1 MLSRF
6 AWDGK
11 LKFTF
16 VLQIF
21 EIFEISWLKKSIRP
35 IGDIS
40 FPSIA
45 SIFCWLRAWLVN
57 YRIDICLWVDLRST
71 INDII
76 IEQLGKRHGI
86 IPITW
91 ACPVFPLASF
101 IVALVGINMENCDM
115 QFLTPTFAFPY
126 LWNFKVDTV

>member
-35 IGDIS
+35 IGDIY
-40 FPSIA
+40 FPSIE
-45 SIFCWLRAWLVN
+45 SIFHWLRAWLDD
-57 YRIDICLWVDLRST
+57 YRIYICLWVDLRST

-91 ACPVFPLASF
+91 ACPVFLLANF
-101 IVALVGINMENCDM
+101 TVALVGINMKKCDM
-115 QFLTPTFAFPY
+115 QFVTATFDLLY
-126 LWNFKVDTV
+126 LWNDTVDTV